1 MKNTE
6 PVAYFIGL
14 KPCEF
19 KQMQPGEFWLLL
31 EAHAK
36 RQQEQDYRT
45 AYFLSYLIAPYVK
58 EGKTIDIE
66 DIVAPLWGKAEELQ
80 KKRALERQQKK
91 EVDRKVLETE
101 FAWALGSE

>member
-58 EGKTIDIE
+58 EGASIDIE
-66 DIVAPLWGKAEELQ
+66 DIVAPLWGKAEEVKQ
-80 KKRALERQQKK
+80 RKALERQQKK
-91 EVDRKVLETE
+91 EADRKVLETE